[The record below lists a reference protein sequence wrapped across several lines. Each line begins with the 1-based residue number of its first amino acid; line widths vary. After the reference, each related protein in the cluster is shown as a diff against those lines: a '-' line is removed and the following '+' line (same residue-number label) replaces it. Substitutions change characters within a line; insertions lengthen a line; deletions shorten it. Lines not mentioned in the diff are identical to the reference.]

1 MSTLIFTLK
10 SNITQPID
18 CRVLTPDNL
27 KAKTLDEI
35 RALYLD
41 TQHLVGDVFDVT
53 GEVSEHLLFKQAQP
67 RLHHVGYQMKS
78 GQITIEGDA
87 GDFIGAAMQGGV
99 LICKGNVG
107 ERAGD
112 VMRRGMLL
120 IEGDAGEYC
129 ASSMKAGTLGVLG
142 KTGARLGY
150 GMKRGTLLLTHAPA
164 AQATWLD
171 CGWHTL
177 PFLNILY
184 KSIKT
189 LDSKFAT
196 LAKMRVQRFV
206 GDVSGLGKAEMLV
219 LSQD

>member
-1 MSTLIFTLK
+1 MSNLIFTLK
-10 SNITQPID
+10 SNVKHPVD

-27 KAKTLDEI
+27 KGKTLDEI
-35 RALYLD
+35 KGLHLG
-41 TQHLVGDVFDVT
+41 TQHRVVDVFDIV
-53 GEVSEHLLFKQAQP
+53 GEAADHLVFKQAKPQ
-67 RLHHVGYQMKS
+67 LHHIGYQMKS

-120 IEGDAGEYC
+120 IEGNAGEYC
-129 ASSMKAGTLGVLG
+129 ASSMRAGTLGVLG

-150 GMKRGTLLLTHAPA
+150 GMKRGTLLLAHAPA
-164 AQATWLD
+164 TQATWLD

-184 KSIKT
+184 KSFRT
-189 LDSKFAT
+189 LDSKFASLT
-196 LAKMRVQRFV
+196 QMRVQRFV
-206 GDVSGLGKAEMLV
+206 GDVSGLGKAEILV
-219 LSQD
+219 MAE

>member
-1 MSTLIFTLK
+1 MSATIFTLK
-10 SNITQPID
+10 PTVTHTVD
-18 CRVLTPDNL
+18 CRSLTPDM
-27 KAKTLDEI
+27 
-35 RALYLD
+35 
-41 TQHLVGDVFDVT
+41 LVGKALAEIKALRLGAQHTVADVFDVT
-53 GEVSEHLLFKQAQP
+53 GEDTRHIVFKQA
-67 RLHHVGYQMKS
+67 RTCLHHIGYQMKS

-112 VMRRGMLL
+112 TMRRGMLL

-129 ASSMKAGTLGVLG
+129 ASTMKAGTLGVLG

-150 GMKRGTLLLTHAPA
+150 GMKRGTLLLAHVPA
-164 AQATWLD
+164 TQATWLD

-184 KSIKT
+184 KSFKA

-196 LAKMRVQRFV
+196 LTQMRVQRFV
-206 GDVSGLGKAEMLV
+206 GDVSGLGKAEILV
-219 LSQD
+219 LAK

>member
-10 SNITQPID
+10 SNTTQLVD
-18 CRVLTPDNL
+18 CRVLTPENL
-27 KAKTLDEI
+27 KGKTLDEI
-35 RALYLD
+35 KALALD
-41 TQHLVGDVFDVT
+41 SQHQVKDMFDVA
-53 GEVSEHLLFKQAQP
+53 GESADQIVFKQAQP
-67 RLHHVGYQMKS
+67 LLHHIGYQMKS
-78 GQITIEGDA
+78 GQITIEGDV

-99 LICKGNVG
+99 LICKGSVG

-164 AQATWLD
+164 TQATWLD

-184 KSIKT
+184 KSFKT

-196 LAKMRVQRFV
+196 LTQMRVQRFV
-206 GDVSGLGKAEMLV
+206 GDLSGLGKAEILV
-219 LSQD
+219 LAK